1 MSEVKLVLKDDVK
14 NEIEYLKEKF
24 EALLCCTQGN
34 EPSIKSTRNLP
45 DDCPIQ
51 LKKKSYALSDL
62 IEINIDE
69 LEACIARIETELR
82 LLEKIIKK
90 RI

>member
-24 EALLCCTQGN
+24 EALLCRTQGN

-51 LKKKSYALSDL
+51 LKKNQYALSDL

>member
-1 MSEVKLVLKDDVK
+1 M
-14 NEIEYLKEKF
+14 
-24 EALLCCTQGN
+24 Q
-34 EPSIKSTRNLP
+34 
-45 DDCPIQ
+45 
-51 LKKKSYALSDL
+51 

>member
-51 LKKKSYALSDL
+51 FQL
-62 IEINIDE
+62 
-69 LEACIARIETELR
+69 
-82 LLEKIIKK
+82 
-90 RI
+90 